1 MAEEQLK
8 HDALEYHEFPTAG
21 KISIAPTNTLRTSAT
36 CRSRTSPAVLVGV
49 TQEEPVGLDGGRER
63 DGRGGG
69 RGRAADSF
77 DRRINPLEPSGSLI

>member
-36 CRSRTSPAVLVGV
+36 CRSRTPPPFSS
-49 TQEEPVGLDGGRER
+49 E
-63 DGRGGG
+63 
-69 RGRAADSF
+69 
-77 DRRINPLEPSGSLI
+77 

>member
-36 CRSRTSPAVLVGV
+36 CRSRTPRRSRRSNP
-49 TQEEPVGLDGGRER
+49 GRT
-63 DGRGGG
+63 
-69 RGRAADSF
+69 
-77 DRRINPLEPSGSLI
+77 RRP